1 MPSPS
6 PDLLQSQRGPVLY
19 LTINRESRSKSISPG
34 VPSGISEA
42 LTRVEGDSS
51 IRAVVLTGT
60 GTKSFCAGGDLRSG
74 NTFVFDYAEP
84 TMAFGNVLRQARRAT
99 VPLIARVNGACL
111 AGGMGLLGMCDL
123 AVASESAVFGLPEV
137 KVGVFPFQVISVM
150 GHHVP
155 RHVPRR
161 VLAEMAITGE
171 PLDAQQALTY
181 GLVNHVAAR
190 PLRHED
196 DRDHGV

>member
-1 MPSPS
+1 MTTSPS

-34 VPSGISEA
+34 VLSGISEA
-42 LTRVEGDSS
+42 LTRVEGDST
-51 IRAVVLTGT
+51 IRAVVLTGA
-60 GTKSFCAGGDLRSG
+60 GSKSFCAGGDLRSG

-137 KVGVFPFQVISVM
+137 KLGVFPFQVISVM
-150 GHHVP
+150 GH
-155 RHVPRR
+155 HVPRR

-181 GLVNHVAAR
+181 GLVNYGAAR
-190 PLRHED
+190 PLRHEGN
-196 DRDHGV
+196 RDHGV